1 MVEVEVEVEVEEVEV
16 LTATSTSNIAFS
28 GFDSSSTLS
37 KPITYCNNSEVG
49 HCLVFGRSLVHLKE
63 AVQIR
68 MRGGVDGGLEERLEE
83 VLDDVLE
90 AGDLVVQLVDVVQPR
105 HLD

>member
-1 MVEVEVEVEVEEVEV
+1 M
-16 LTATSTSNIAFS
+16 
-28 GFDSSSTLS
+28 
-37 KPITYCNNSEVG
+37 
-49 HCLVFGRSLVHLKE
+49 
-63 AVQIR
+63 QIR

-105 HLD
+105 DLD

>member
-1 MVEVEVEVEVEEVEV
+1 M
-16 LTATSTSNIAFS
+16 
-28 GFDSSSTLS
+28 
-37 KPITYCNNSEVG
+37 
-49 HCLVFGRSLVHLKE
+49 
-63 AVQIR
+63 QIR

-105 HLD
+105 DLDQPQGIVRVNLVGDGPTCKLVPFSYRPT

>member
-1 MVEVEVEVEVEEVEV
+1 M
-16 LTATSTSNIAFS
+16 
-28 GFDSSSTLS
+28 
-37 KPITYCNNSEVG
+37 
-49 HCLVFGRSLVHLKE
+49 
-63 AVQIR
+63 QIW

-105 HLD
+105 DLD